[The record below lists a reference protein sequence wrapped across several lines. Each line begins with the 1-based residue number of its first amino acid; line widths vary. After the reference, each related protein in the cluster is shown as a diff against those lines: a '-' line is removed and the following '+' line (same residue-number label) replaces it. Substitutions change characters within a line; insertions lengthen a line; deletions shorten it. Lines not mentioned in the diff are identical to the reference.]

1 VSPRLYGIG
10 AGPGDPELI
19 TVQGLRLLRAA
30 EIVFL
35 PATRE
40 GNSYAGSIVEEYLDR
55 QKQRVIELFCPAYRD
70 RALVVE
76 RWSELARHVA
86 SLLRPNRT
94 GAFVCE
100 GDPSLFSTFLHL
112 RDALGRDSADINVR
126 AIPGIT
132 SVSAAA
138 AAAAFPLAT
147 WDERLLI
154 APATHDNATLDAL
167 FQVADSVALLKPGA
181 ALPMLI
187 AALRQGRQGAR
198 AALVRRVGRPEQE
211 IFTDPASMLQAQPD
225 YFTTL
230 LLRRTPS

>member
-1 VSPRLYGIG
+1 MSAFLYGIG

-30 EIVFL
+30 EVVFL

-40 GNSYAGSIVEEYLDR
+40 GSSYAGSIVQAYLDR
-55 QKQRVIELFCPAYRD
+55 QRQRVIELVCPAYRE
-70 RALVVE
+70 RALVIE
-76 RWSELARHVA
+76 RWTELARRVS
-86 SLLRPNRT
+86 SLLRPNRS

-112 RDALGRDSADINVR
+112 RKALERDSPEIDVR
-126 AIPGIT
+126 TIPGVT

-138 AAAAFPLAT
+138 AAASFPLAT

-154 APATHDNATLDAL
+154 APATHDHATLDTL
-167 FQVADSVALLKPGA
+167 LDLADSVAVLKPGA
-181 ALPMLI
+181 TLPKLV
-187 AALRQGRQGAR
+187 AALQQSRHSVR
-198 AALVRRVGRPEQE
+198 AALVRRVGRPEQD
-211 IFTDPASMLQAQPD
+211 IFTDPASMQLAQPD

-230 LLRRTPS
+230 LVRRETS